1 MSVRIVK
8 RSNLNKQAES
18 TTKNE
23 TKENEKVSETV
34 SVNEASPTRRIAR
47 RQVERKVTEVGEKKT
62 LKVEKKDDVSEQDNS
77 VSVVYETGVKTAS
90 ENIVN
95 ANANDP
101 FAINEQISSVDTTE
115 KIEDAVSYDLKQVMH
130 NRDFNL
136 DHWYNDQVEA
146 KIKNGETISDK
157 YAMFG
162 EYLNYLSH
170 NVYLN
175 SNFQAL

>member
-8 RSNLNKQAES
+8 RSNFNKQAES
-18 TTKNE
+18 TAKNE
-23 TKENEKVSETV
+23 TKESEKVSEAI
-34 SVNEASPTRRIAR
+34 SINEASPTRRIAR

-95 ANANDP
+95 DP
-101 FAINEQISSVDTTE
+101 FAINEEISDVDTTE
-115 KIEDAVSYDLKQVMH
+115 KIEEAVSYDLKQVMH